1 MGAVSLTHGIA
12 SGDKVT
18 MSANRVDFGGQAIPL
33 LETTLGGLRTTVFI
47 HDIERAQ
54 RMADDLA
61 QVAQDLQD
69 VVDGIR
75 FPKVDG

>member
-1 MGAVSLTHGIA
+1 MAGTSITLGVE

-61 QVAQDLQD
+61 QVAADLQE
-69 VVDGIR
+69 VVDAIR